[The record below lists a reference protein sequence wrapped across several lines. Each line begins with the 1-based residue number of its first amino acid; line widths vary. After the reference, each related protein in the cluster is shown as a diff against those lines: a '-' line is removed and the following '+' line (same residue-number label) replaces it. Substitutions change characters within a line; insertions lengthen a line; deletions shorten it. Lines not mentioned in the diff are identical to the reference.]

1 MQIIS
6 KNQIVRSN
14 TVQALTEFDS
24 KSLST
29 QARNGEQLVSMMPA
43 IEKSFDLMGDHIV
56 ELTTIEESLKKK
68 KGSHDEK

>member
-24 KSLST
+24 QSLST

-43 IEKSFDLMGDHIV
+43 IEKSFDSMGDHKV
-56 ELTTIEESLKKK
+56 ELSTINESLKTK
-68 KGSHDEK
+68 KGSHYEN